1 MLIFL
6 KKKINRQLLKVYLNY
21 YYEIEKDDIRL
32 SKIIINFRF
41 IIF

>member
-21 YYEIEKDDIRL
+21 YYEIEIDDIRL